1 MRVTFVHAPE
11 PLYADTQ
18 NYGAQFMPVWA
29 YTLASHLPSSEGFK
43 VDLFDSRYESFSSL
57 NEADLFLFSGI
68 NQDFS
73 NLLRVAKKI
82 KEKFPLARIVLGG
95 PIAWSF
101 DQAGDLEA
109 LSDFDFI
116 FIGDGE
122 ELIAGYLASI
132 VSENPPPR
140 VFRNMKR
147 FDMDDSLVL
156 NRELIQKSIHNYYGA
171 VVEVSRGCPFLCEF
185 CDIRILNDN
194 NRPHNKPANLIVQEF
209 DHFASLGVTSILLA
223 CDNFIGDLAWAN
235 HVLDEILAWQKKS
248 NKKVS
253 LYTWLTITLRN
264 QPDLMEKMRLAGFDM
279 LFIGVESFE
288 VNSLLET
295 AKLQNTSADSLVEAI
310 KYIQSFGFVVVGGL
324 IFGFDSDS
332 EKSFQSTLD
341 GLENSGMLSGDPS
354 LLTALPGTPLFR
366 RMKLAGRLR
375 NVRYGLGGYKYQTN
389 MLYLLPAEKII
400 SGYKHFITTFT
411 SGSYQFKR
419 LENFIQNL
427 DSGNYIPLNRT
438 GYGNPKNF
446 VKLLVKNPAA
456 VAQLMLRLIRFAG
469 RPSRIFWVAKGA
481 KLLLSNPNRRH
492 FFGYFQF
499 WIFAWSNAVLKYSKL
514 SETDF
519 DIASVEGPITR
530 EKILPDGYTKD
541 FQENIPIAKT
551 NAQVRATSNQL
562 EKLIESRGL

>member
-29 YTLASHLPSSEGFK
+29 YTLASHLPSAEGFK
-43 VDLFDSRYESFSSL
+43 VKLYDSRYESFSSL
-57 NEADLFLFSGI
+57 NDADLFLFSGI
-68 NQDFS
+68 NQDYS
-73 NLLRVAKKI
+73 NLLRVAKQI
-82 KEKFPLARIVLGG
+82 KGKFPLARIVLGG

-101 DQAGDLEA
+101 DQAGDLAA

-122 ELIAGYLASI
+122 ELIADYLKSI
-132 VSENPPPR
+132 VSENPPNR
-140 VFRNMKR
+140 VFRNMQR
-147 FDMDDSLVL
+147 FNMDDAMLL

-194 NRPHNKPANLIVQEF
+194 NRPHNKPASLIVEEL
-209 DHFASLGVTSILLA
+209 DYFASLGVTSILLA

-235 HVLDEILAWQKKS
+235 HVLDEILEWQSKS

-264 QPDLMEKMRLAGFDM
+264 QPELMQKMRLAGFDM

-288 VNSLLET
+288 ANSLLET
-295 AKLQNTSADSLVEAI
+295 AKLQNTSPDSLVDAI

-332 EKSFQSTLD
+332 ETSFQSTLD

-400 SGYKHFITTFT
+400 IGYKHFITTFT

-419 LENFIQNL
+419 LENFIKNL

-456 VAQLMLRLIRFAG
+456 VAQLVLRLIRFAG
-469 RPSRIFWVAKGA
+469 RPSRIFWVARGA

-514 SETDF
+514 SEADF

-530 EKILPDGYTKD
+530 EKILPAGYSKD
-541 FQENIPIAKT
+541 FQENIPISKT
-551 NAQVRATSNQL
+551 KAQVRATSTQL
-562 EKLIESRGL
+562 EKLIESKGL